1 MGSTGPDYG
10 RRLLP
15 VLVDEISRDDPE
27 RVFVSIAR
35 SSMPEDGFKDI
46 TYRSFANAI
55 NKAAW
60 WLEENLG
67 RSQNFEVLAYAGPSD
82 VRYPIIVYAAVKVG
96 YKVSQESPR
105 VFPIF
110 TINMS

>member
-1 MGSTGPDYG
+1 MGSSGPDYG

-27 RVFVSIAR
+27 RIFASLAR
-35 SSMPEDGFKDI
+35 SSNPEDGFKDV

-60 WLEENLG
+60 WLETKLG
-67 RSQNFEVLAYAGPSD
+67 KGQNFEVLAYAGPSD
-82 VRYPIIVYAAVKVG
+82 IRYPIIAYAAVKAG
-96 YKVSQESPR
+96 YKVSLEISKYLGYSHNHR
-105 VFPIF
+105 I
-110 TINMS
+110 